1 MHPNELAELPH
12 DPQRITQDVSV
23 CGSNLVQAHE
33 RFLLGPTAVD
43 RAELGA

>member
-12 DPQRITQDVSV
+12 DPKRIPQDVSV

-33 RFLLGPTAVD
+33 RFLLWLATVD
-43 RAELGA
+43 RAELGT